1 MSTLLAFNTVMEK
14 LQLRYSR
21 KNIPIPS
28 KRSYKLQ
35 LMEKIELVMKRMRW
49 KAFFYDQGNNKYIP
63 ENYGLKSL
71 NCPPKTKKMTNFEN
85 DLTSS
90 FQQQLTEDKR
100 TIKNTKATLTFA
112 DKSSNVYKVTK
123 AQYEKL
129 LNNAITTSY
138 KKVSKKTQDQI
149 NNQGKTY

>member
-14 LQLRYSR
+14 QQLRYSS

-35 LMEKIELVMKRMRW
+35 LMEKIELVIKRTRW
-49 KAFFYDQGNNKYIP
+49 KAFYYDQGNNKCIP

-71 NCPPKTKKMTNFEN
+71 NCPPKIKEIANFGN
-85 DLTSS
+85 DLTNLLKSIKFHATKSS
-90 FQQQLTEDKR
+90 FQRQLTEDIR
-100 TIKNTKATLTFA
+100 TIKNTKTTLTFA
-112 DKSSNVYKVTK
+112 DKTSNVYKVTK
-123 AQYEKL
+123 EQYEKL

-138 KKVSKKTQDQI
+138 KKVR
-149 NNQGKTY
+149 